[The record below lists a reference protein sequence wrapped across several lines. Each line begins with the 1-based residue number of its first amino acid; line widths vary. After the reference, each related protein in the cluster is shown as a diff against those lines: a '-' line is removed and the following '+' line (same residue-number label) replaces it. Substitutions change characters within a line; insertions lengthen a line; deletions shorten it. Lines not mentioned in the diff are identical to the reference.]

1 MTTTDTPADELRAAA
16 KLIRERAEAATPGP
30 WERPL
35 DTRHRNFVGA
45 ALPANETGRWEGGI
59 IPGYM
64 TSGYLSRYVGQR
76 ERVCVVSC
84 ESWSDGHFV
93 RKRSGR
99 DLDFIAGMHPGV
111 ALAVADL
118 LEAASTCECEEG
130 DDHADIKQAALAIA
144 RAYLAG
150 ESP

>member
-1 MTTTDTPADELRAAA
+1 MADLSPADELCAAA
-16 KLIRERAEAATPGP
+16 KLIRERAEAAAAHSPGP
-30 WERPL
+30 WTPVTEPADHL
-35 DTRHRNFVGA
+35 HRIATADV
-45 ALPANETGRWEGGI
+45 PEWI
-59 IPGYM
+59 IAR
-64 TSGYLSRYVGQR
+64 SLS
-76 ERVCVVSC
+76 SA
-84 ESWSDGHFV
+84 SAH
-93 RKRSGR
+93 
-99 DLDFIAGMHPGV
+99 IAGMHPGV